1 MVNLDL
7 IDAVS
12 FSKGCYPGQEV
23 VARTHY
29 LGKIKRR
36 CYLFSAA
43 SNNIKVGD
51 PVYHPDYDE
60 ACGLVVDSYA
70 TAPNNS
76 FALISVQVKTL
87 NTPQLHIKTQD
98 DQTIALQKE
107 EMPYIVDTETK

>member
-43 SNNIKVGD
+43 SDNIKIGD
-51 PVYHPDYDE
+51 SVYHPDYDE
-60 ACGLVVDSYA
+60 ACGLVVDSYVA
-70 TAPNNS
+70 AS
-76 FALISVQVKTL
+76 DYSLALISVQVKAL
-87 NTPQLHIKTQD
+87 TPLRLYIKTQD

-107 EMPYIVDTETK
+107 EMPYPV